1 MRYEEFRDWGLND
14 EQRAIRES
22 ARKFTKKEILPV
34 IEDYEA
40 KALYPMDLIKKIGQ
54 LGYLGAILPE
64 AYGGSDLDFVSFAS
78 ICEEVG
84 YACWVISSS
93 INIHNVLVGSGLK
106 NFGSEEQKRNYLAP
120 IAKGDKLASA
130 CYSEPNHGSDLSG
143 IETTARRD
151 GDSYIINGSKI
162 WISHANHAD
171 FFYVLATIDRSL
183 KHKGVSAFIVDRE
196 TPGLETRPVPLHC
209 MKRGD
214 TGEVIFEECRIPE
227 KNRVGEEGMGFTIA
241 SKSLDIGRLNTAA
254 RCVGMA
260 QHCTDLSI
268 RYARE
273 RVQFDQEI
281 GKFQSIKHKIAEMV
295 TQVEASRLMVLR
307 LAKVMDSGV
316 RASMEASMAKLFA
329 SETGV
334 RVALE
339 AVQIHGGM
347 GFAQEYPVGRLLME
361 IKTLCIGEGTSE
373 IQRNQIGDYALGY
386 KRYQ

>member
-1 MRYEEFRDWGLND
+1 MRYEAFRDWGLNE
-14 EQRAIRES
+14 EQKAIRES
-22 ARKFTKKEILPV
+22 ARNFTRKEILPV
-34 IEDYEA
+34 IEEYEA
-40 KALYPMDLIKKIGQ
+40 NARYPMDLIKKIGE

-64 AYGGSDLDFVSFAS
+64 AYGGSDLDFVSFAC

-93 INIHNVLVGSGLK
+93 INAHNVLVGSGIK
-106 NFGSEEQKRNYLAP
+106 NFGSEEQKAKYLAP
-120 IAKGDKLASA
+120 IATGEKLTSG

-143 IETTARRD
+143 IETTATRD

-171 FFYVLATIDRSL
+171 LFYVLATVDPNL

-214 TGEVIFEECRIPE
+214 TGEVFFDGCRIPE
-227 KNRVGEEGMGFTIA
+227 KNRVGEEGMGFKIA
-241 SKSLDIGRLNTAA
+241 SKSLDIGRLNVAA

-260 QHCTDLSI
+260 QHCADLSI

-273 RVQFDQEI
+273 RVQFGKEI
-281 GKFQSIKHKIAEMV
+281 GRFQSIKHKIADMV

-307 LAKVMDSGV
+307 LAKALDTGG
-316 RASMEASMAKLFA
+316 RASMEASMAKLYA

-334 RVALE
+334 GVALE
-339 AVQIHGGM
+339 AIQIHGGM
-347 GFAQEYPVGRLLME
+347 GFAQEYPAGRLLME
-361 IKTLCIGEGTSE
+361 IKTLCVGEGTSE
-373 IQRNQIGDYALGY
+373 IQRNQIGDYALRY
-386 KRYQ
+386 KRY